1 MTDGSRENMKSVA
14 VLVHADAG
22 GGGDQGV
29 GGEAQGGERW
39 QWRST
44 PLDARLLHLQEQTS
58 W

>member
-1 MTDGSRENMKSVA
+1 MSIENMKSVA

-29 GGEAQGGERW
+29 GGEEAQGGERW